1 MKSFFKSFF
10 ASLLALIIF
19 FALIFLLFFGI
30 AGAFLASEKVSVE
43 GKSVL
48 VIDLSKGYNDRTME
62 DPIAEITGDDLQP
75 DLNTAIK
82 LIEKASK
89 DSSIRGVY
97 ILSKDNANGFAGSSE
112 LRKALTSFKTSGK
125 FIIGY
130 GDYISQKAYYVA
142 SVANKVYCHPKG
154 MFEWQGMSVEY
165 TFFKNLIDK
174 LEIKPQIFYAGKF
187 KSATEPFRTTSM
199 SEANK
204 EQTSVWLNDIYDE
217 MIEVIASSRNKSI
230 DSLKSYAN
238 RFTLDKPE
246 KAVAAGLL
254 DGLKYD
260 DQVRDEIRQRLKI
273 GKTDKINFISLAKY
287 SKAVNVA
294 GTYSKDKIAL
304 VLAEGEIVYGKG
316 SPDQIGSDEYLALLR
331 KLRTDKSV
339 KAIVLRVNSPG
350 GSSLASEIIWRE
362 LELIRK
368 EGKKIVVSMGD
379 VAASGGYYIA
389 CNADK
394 IMVQPNT
401 ITGSIGVFSIVPDF
415 SSFMNN
421 KLGISFDRV
430 KTGEYADMPSVTRAL
445 TENEKQFIQGQVDQ
459 IYLDFKTR
467 VAEGRKKDIN
477 YIDSIAQGRV
487 WTGKRAIQ
495 LGLADKIGGLEE
507 AIAEAAKMAGVKE
520 FKVRKYPEPKSI
532 LEYFMDKGSS
542 DLATSTLQK
551 ELGVEEYQL
560 FKRIKAMK
568 AETGEIKSQLP
579 FEFIIK

>member
-1 MKSFFKSFF
+1 MF
-10 ASLLALIIF
+10 IF
-19 FALIFLLFFGI
+19 FGLVFLLFFGI
-30 AGAFLASEKVSVE
+30 AGAFLASEKVAIE
-43 GKSVL
+43 GNTVL
-48 VIDLSKGYNDRTME
+48 VIDLSKEFNDRTME
-62 DPIAEITGDDLQP
+62 DPIAEIAGDELQP

-82 LIEKASK
+82 LIENASK
-89 DSSIRGVY
+89 DSSVRGVY
-97 ILSKDNANGFAGSSE
+97 LLSKDNANGFAGSSE
-112 LRKALTSFKTSGK
+112 LRNALIAFKKTGK
-125 FIIGY
+125 FIIGH

-142 SVANKVYCHPKG
+142 SVANKIYCHPKG
-154 MFEWQGMSVEY
+154 LFEWQGMSVEY
-165 TFFKNLIDK
+165 MFFKNLIDK

-199 SEANK
+199 TDANR

-217 MIEVIASSRNKSI
+217 MLLGVASSRNKSV
-230 DSLKSYAN
+230 DSLKSMAN
-238 RFTLDKPE
+238 RFALDKPE

-273 GKTDKINFISLAKY
+273 GKTDKINFISLPKY
-287 SKAVNVA
+287 SKAVNVSGA
-294 GTYSKDKIAL
+294 YAKNKIAL

-415 SSFMNN
+415 STFMNN

-430 KTGEYADMPSVTRAL
+430 KTGEFADLPSVTRPM

-495 LGLADKIGGLEE
+495 LGLADKIGGLED
-507 AIAEAAKMAGVKE
+507 AIAEAAKMAGIKE

-532 LEYFMDKGSS
+532 LEYFMDKSSS
-542 DLATSTLQK
+542 DLATSSIQK
-551 ELGVEEYQL
+551 ELGVEEYNL
-560 FKRIKAMK
+560 FKRIRAMK
-568 AETGEIKSQLP
+568 QEKGEIKTQLP

>member
-1 MKSFFKSFF
+1 M
-10 ASLLALIIF
+10 
-19 FALIFLLFFGI
+19 
-30 AGAFLASEKVSVE
+30 
-43 GKSVL
+43 
-48 VIDLSKGYNDRTME
+48 
-62 DPIAEITGDDLQP
+62 
-75 DLNTAIK
+75 NTAIK

-97 ILSKDNANGFAGSSE
+97 LLSKDNANGYAGSSE
-112 LRKALTSFKTSGK
+112 LRNALTAFKTSGK

-142 SVANKVYCHPKG
+142 SVANKIYCHPKG

-187 KSATEPFRTTSM
+187 KSATEPFRTTAM
-199 SEANK
+199 SDANK
-204 EQTSVWLNDIYDE
+204 EQTSVWLNDIYGE
-217 MIEVIASSRNKSI
+217 MIDAVASSRNKSI

-238 RFTLDKPE
+238 RFALDKPE

-287 SKAVNVA
+287 SKAVSVTGA
-294 GTYSKDKIAL
+294 YSKDKIAL

-316 SPDQIGSDEYLALLR
+316 SPGQIGSDEYLALLR
-331 KLRTDKSV
+331 KLRSDKSV

-507 AIAEAAKMAGVKE
+507 AIAEAAKMAGMKE
-520 FKVRKYPEPKSI
+520 FKVRKYPEPQSI

-542 DLATSTLQK
+542 DLTSSTLQK
-551 ELGVEEYQL
+551 ELGMEDYQL

-568 AETGEIKSQLP
+568 EEKGEIKSQLP